1 MKKLFTASWR
11 ALRHTFSQISKAATA
26 LTITALLLSAQ
37 FAWGADTYY
46 LQSTTNAGT
55 LTGEFYTTAPCTQAV
70 TVSHDGVSYTKAVK
84 FAGNVSSITSNNYPD
99 RMIRYDCK
107 TTKTD
112 FTIVAYATG
121 AKALYVGDIKEAAK
135 GTANTVTA
143 YTSITTTKNAVTTT
157 TYSISSTTPA
167 SLFVSTGAN
176 SNVYIVQIIAVESG
190 TPLPTAGSIGY
201 AVNFNKTRAVAR
213 SGNAVTLDKTIE
225 IHSNE
230 NVTAGSTAKIKMQTK
245 GTNYIKFTT
254 AAACTAKITING
266 IGNGFYVADDK
277 SATTNATALQND
289 GSKTYE
295 IEVGAGTHY
304 IVPNGSN
311 MYVEHLEFVAT
322 ASCPTLTVGLGGDA
336 ATPAGGDALGSK
348 LRTLTCTASSGT
360 IASYQWKQNTS
371 GTKTGA
377 VNAEGDGA
385 TSDSFTPDP
394 ASAGTYYYYCVA
406 TDACG
411 NTAETALSGAF
422 TFKAAVACV
431 APTSVAISGEW
442 ARFVDENISLTATPT
457 GHTGTP
463 TYQWQKETAANV
475 WTDISG
481 ATADTYT
488 KNNCVQSDAGQ
499 YRCKVSTGTG
509 CETISDPY
517 KVRVYN
523 LELYTPSTTY
533 HNFTRVGTNDAGTL
547 TLSLECNTSYNFKIH
562 DGLEYYGNNGTI
574 SDNATNWVFSST
586 GTGLTNGTISTGC
599 KGGTYTIRM
608 EYGTGGNSSVANEP
622 EISVTFPT
630 TFATKTIYMVC
641 ASWWGN
647 DNPKFWAHTYG
658 ACDYDV
664 QLTAHPCEVGTF
676 KAEIPEC
683 NNKVIF
689 TRQDPSTSTIV
700 WSGQT
705 GYWNESTEITIG
717 SNDKFTFA
725 GTDGYN
731 FTPSN
736 YTSTPATITWN
747 AQPANGSVGDT
758 FTLNATCSDGSTV
771 TYSVVPASA
780 ATISGTTATYAAAA
794 DPVHFVATATDACGN
809 TVTANSNNFTI
820 AAPSPLINYDINV
833 GSSAGTT
840 LLSSGTTTDA
850 TNITAITIDASNSGI
865 AGVGAGTNR
874 SAKLLIA
881 SSETNVDKYV
891 DFKFNV
897 ACGKK
902 LIPSQINIKVANVGS
917 TSANKLTYKA
927 EMSDGYGHTLSDTY
941 IVTTQD
947 GTLETFTINNS
958 DPTKYFQGAVTLRL
972 WAWKNTTTD
981 NNGTGFRLGTPV
993 EIYGAIENQATPNP
1007 TVTWNNAPANGS
1019 VGDTRELDLT
1029 YTDGSTLTLTCSPAG
1044 AVTFSGTTATFATAN
1059 NAVTI
1064 TATVTDACGN
1074 SATAT
1079 CSSFKIEEAVVIT
1092 PCFEMVADNTASS
1105 DASLANNE
1113 SIAAG
1118 SKNCTTLTGGT
1129 AVYVYNNGTTA
1140 MTVSKVQNSGN
1151 CWGWY
1156 FGSSNN
1162 QIIITLDN
1170 PLKEGSI
1177 IDVSGYGGSGVG
1189 IKINGIT
1196 TVTNTTGTTGGFTGT
1211 YTVPSGSALIGETTL
1226 TLIRATGSG
1235 VRLRSLTISN
1245 CQELCSDAP
1254 NGTGSTWTAAAN
1266 TYEQNDAATQMSLT
1280 GVSATNGGTLSY
1292 QWYHSTS
1299 TDFSNAAKVEISGA
1313 TSNTYTPS
1321 TAEAHDAWY
1330 YFCEVKQSGCT
1341 GTYVTPASGAIVV
1354 NGSAVTYT
1362 VTYNGNGSTGG
1373 TAPTDS
1379 NSPYASGAT
1388 VTVLGNTGNLEKTGY
1403 DFNGWNTA
1411 ANGSG
1416 TPYAAGATF
1425 SISANTTL
1433 YAQWEVV
1440 DPCHTYFWFDNDV
1453 DATSNSVTNNEDS
1466 FFSNVPASSGNGATG
1481 SIVIDGKTYNVTKRS
1496 SNTTPNISFTIP
1508 TGKTGVLYVIVQ
1520 GSSSRYVQ
1528 LKSGN
1533 EIVQQIQWENSA
1545 AGHSFDE
1552 IPAGTYTLT
1561 SSGNVGW
1568 CMAAVKV
1575 CDALPDADKFAIR
1588 VNNSA
1593 ETAFTFAQ
1601 CQTAVISLTGSQSGV
1616 SYQLYRDG
1624 STTVGNPVA
1633 GTGSALQIASLTGND
1648 LVAGVYTVKSV
1659 ANATYAATA
1668 MNGSATFTIVDP
1680 TLTASSTSIYE
1691 GETATLAHPGDAA
1704 TGSYASSDNTVATVA
1719 DDGTVTGVRAGT
1731 ATITFT
1737 GTGGCTAT
1745 ITITVNATPCFS
1757 VDNFKKPSSGWSD
1770 RSSGGEITS
1779 AMISG
1784 TIIGGTVVYSG
1795 TTTMGCNATY
1805 GLVFDDNTDEVTIT
1819 LSGNTL
1825 PAGATVTI
1833 GARGADATTSHTC
1846 GFLVSGN
1853 TPTPAT
1859 NTSSTKG
1866 NAFTQTYTIIAN
1878 DGIAGNASFTLK
1890 RATTDKVYL
1899 ESLLI
1904 TGCEDKPQSQAIAA
1918 DPSEATSSSLAW
1930 CEDYSAIAVQ
1940 KVYKVG
1946 TPSVNYMTTRS
1957 SELSYKWMRYAIGA
1971 DKSTAVSIGVTTSSY
1986 TPTANGNY
1994 YCVVT
1999 LNPVDSLPSTAETGV
2014 TTLNKV
2020 NRTLTIT
2027 PSEPQT
2033 GKVPGNTVAFTSSV
2047 TDNGTAVSGIT
2058 YSWTVDGEVV
2068 AASKNYTFT
2077 CPEVAASK
2085 TFTIALTVTKA
2096 ETTGPCA
2103 GQTYTAT
2110 QTTTVTVKPQTV
2122 TTDECITI
2130 TKFETSQT
2138 TSPERYV
2145 YAWKN
2150 NQTDDANKLYVHATS
2165 SNSKGQ
2171 SDDAVIRIDY
2181 NNSIDIYADA
2191 SKGTF
2196 ENVISVSFDYY
2207 FYNMST
2213 SSTANSSMTV
2223 KVGGTT
2229 AGSAATSGNKG
2240 DAYKHV
2246 TVEVAGL
2253 SGYVTLFNANSGS
2266 SNTHIYIKNIEI
2278 CTGSSCSDG
2287 TPTVSASS
2295 NVVCTGNPST
2305 LTATGYTGS
2314 AALQWYRNNT
2324 AISGA
2329 TSATYEATT
2338 AGTYKLVATGD
2349 CERTS
2354 NTITITVAATPTE
2367 ATITPNTNQSIDLG
2381 GTVTFTADQTG
2392 VDYQWYVGTTTTFA
2406 NAELQIGETNQTF
2419 TFVGDQQGVQYVFL
2433 EITLCNGTKIQSAG
2447 VKVTVNNSACYYITK
2462 SASISQSQPYTW
2474 SNGEDVIAE
2483 FYNGKNSS
2491 SSTSQSKTCGDA
2503 TYTYSTQFPT
2513 FAFAGDVS
2521 RLVIYFQT
2529 GGTRTLNSLK
2539 VSTTSVADVYSN
2551 GTELVAGTDYTASA
2565 TSFNSGACRTLTIN
2579 FPTGHFLPEGTYLM
2593 LSFSSSVYI
2602 SGFCVTMQRCTAPA
2616 NADFK
2621 WSSNTATA
2629 NYGAESNNL
2638 PTLTNTTGNNVEYS
2652 SSNTAVATID
2662 HSTGAVEIVGVGTA
2676 KITATL
2682 LSDVNTALC
2691 VTEKTYTLTVNCN
2704 DGDPVPYIASDG
2716 STVACSDAITMT
2728 VKQSST
2734 LDYTAEQI
2742 AAMKVD
2748 WYRTTGGTR
2757 TLFRTINGSNTLTVE
2772 AEGTYDAVV
2781 LINCPMESS
2790 NKIVI
2795 SSTNDQPSVK
2805 KLVPFQYF
2813 HVQKTD
2819 YETRVTSRMF
2829 RHLFYYHSAH
2839 AAATGVTPNKTSYQ
2853 VDVFL
2858 HHGGNRTNM
2867 TSTAGWTSWIY
2878 TGENDTIMANY
2889 NTLYNANLGIM
2900 AGDTIYVKATPLDAC
2915 GNLAE
2920 DYADSLAV
2928 FAISRD
2934 KNTIAYI
2941 VSGTKEGAF
2950 LGPDAGIPANNIS
2963 DPVLTTHL
2971 PASGYIPTPVNGY
2984 AQFNILNYEPFDL
2997 VLLTDYPKNSAYAKR
3012 VNDLADL
3019 VDVKPILSFKV
3030 HMAGLSK
3037 WAAIGLTSEAKVPK
3051 PAITDISVVCYAHPM
3066 FADIN
3071 DDLIDSDDKVH
3082 DPNSSV
3088 TTDSISVLAAWN
3100 DYHILKPITAAAKD
3114 GSVYKGIQGLNY
3126 DEVAGFVTI
3135 ATGKNGSGEVV
3146 TCFERQNNIDAR
3158 LLVLSINNLA
3168 TKNINATGTAI
3179 LDKML
3184 LYLLDADPT
3193 HVSDCSIVFDNGG
3206 KQHRTGSGDH
3216 LWTNPH
3222 NWATNELPLPS
3233 NDVRIE
3239 APCIVPDGCEA
3250 KCALMLIRTA
3260 PNDANTV
3267 GSITINP
3274 GGTLVASGNVRTV
3287 TNTFTTG
3294 AHQPVED
3301 ANLITIEQNATKA
3314 GTFVTM
3320 DGSEPKAT
3328 LQLYSKAAGM
3338 TREIADEDKN
3348 NAVNWQYIAIPVNA
3362 SVTADPQFRK
3372 AWMMKWTENQLST
3385 EEHGARWQVIHNS
3398 TLLDPFEGYALTQEA
3413 AKTYTFNGNINLG
3426 DHDYDNLTYTNL
3438 SDVDPNGNSTGNWS
3452 GFNLI
3457 GNSYTAPIVISEM
3470 NEDNFGTNVDNTVY
3484 IFNTGTYN
3492 QWAGGNVN
3500 DASASN
3506 NTSAGNYVGI
3516 PVAAASYVGLNE
3528 VPSMQGFF
3536 VHVGSAVADPE
3547 RFSVNYRNH
3556 VFGPVA
3562 DASSAYVASPLRAPR
3577 HAQQQ
3582 TAEVEE
3588 MHFDQFI
3595 QALLPIQVRTKQH
3608 ADQLRL
3614 LVNTDCSH
3622 EFDNGWDAR
3631 KLYGTQD
3638 VPQIVAIENDEVYSF
3653 NTVDDIDG
3661 QNIAVIA
3668 GNETS
3673 LSLRFDMQ
3681 YAAKRYP
3688 VLYLHDMA
3696 TGTVTDMY
3704 ATDHYDYS
3712 VSKAGET
3719 RRFVISTDAKT
3730 RSTDDTNGLL
3740 RAWITDGTLFVENFT
3755 DSEGDFRIYDAT
3767 GKLMQHSQLSALG
3780 RYSFNLTLIP
3790 GVYTIYV
3797 RTNTYVKPIKVI
3809 F

>member
-1 MKKLFTASWR
+1 MKHLTFAVWHTLCSVFERTRTNTLHSALKICAMSAILALTAITTPAWGQTTLFSTNFSDASWSGITNICN
-11 ALRHTFSQISKAATA
+11 AKNAPNETYNGITFHSYNSTA
-26 LTITALLLSAQ
+26 KPFVVDQPNGKMTWCNNNMSNNYWIAIPVTGVNGSLTITVANGTTQTNFKYVVKAE
-37 FAWGADTYY
+37 
-46 LQSTTNAGT
+46 STISGNPGSGT
-55 LTGEFYTTAPCTQAV
+55 QGTKAAPCTV
-70 TVSHDGVSYTKAVK
+70 T
-84 FAGNVSSITSNNYPD
+84 INNLTATDYVVYLG
-99 RMIRYDCK
+99 RQGSGL
-107 TTKTD
+107 TT
-112 FTIVAYATG
+112 
-121 AKALYVGDIKEAAK
+121 L
-135 GTANTVTA
+135 
-143 YTSITTTKNAVTTT
+143 TSIT
-157 TYSISSTTPA
+157 ITTP
-167 SLFVSTGAN
+167 G
-176 SNVYIVQIIAVESG
+176 
-190 TPLPTAGSIGY
+190 
-201 AVNFNKTRAVAR
+201 
-213 SGNAVTLDKTIE
+213 
-225 IHSNE
+225 
-230 NVTAGSTAKIKMQTK
+230 GST
-245 GTNYIKFTT
+245 
-254 AAACTAKITING
+254 
-266 IGNGFYVADDK
+266 
-277 SATTNATALQND
+277 
-289 GSKTYE
+289 
-295 IEVGAGTHY
+295 
-304 IVPNGSN
+304 
-311 MYVEHLEFVAT
+311 
-322 ASCPTLTVGLGGDA
+322 
-336 ATPAGGDALGSK
+336 
-348 LRTLTCTASSGT
+348 
-360 IASYQWKQNTS
+360 
-371 GTKTGA
+371 
-377 VNAEGDGA
+377 
-385 TSDSFTPDP
+385 
-394 ASAGTYYYYCVA
+394 
-406 TDACG
+406 
-411 NTAETALSGAF
+411 
-422 TFKAAVACV
+422 CV
-431 APTSVAISGEW
+431 APTSVAISGAW
-442 ARFVDENISLTATPT
+442 GRFVGENISLKATPT

-481 ATADTYT
+481 ATADTFT
-488 KNNCVQSDAGQ
+488 KNKCVQSDAGQ

-533 HNFTRVGTNDAGTL
+533 HNFTRVGTSDAGTL

-562 DGLEYYGNNGTI
+562 DGLEYYGNNAVI
-574 SDNATNWVFSST
+574 SSDVTNWVFSST
-586 GTGLTNGTISTGC
+586 GTGTTNGTISTGC

-608 EYGTGGNSSVANEP
+608 EYGTGGNSNVANEP

-664 QLTAHPCEVGTF
+664 QLTAHPCQANTF
-676 KAEIPEC
+676 YAEIPDC
-683 NNKVIF
+683 NDNLIF
-689 TRQDPSTSTIV
+689 TRQDPSTTTIL
-700 WSGQT
+700 WSGT
-705 GYWNESTEITIG
+705 GFWNQSTNITIG
-717 SNDKFTFA
+717 ANNQFTFL

-731 FTPSN
+731 FAGSTYTP
-736 YTSTPATITWN
+736 TPATITWN

-758 FTLNATCSDGSTV
+758 FTLNATCSDGSAV

-820 AAPSPLINYDINV
+820 TAPSPLINYDINV
-833 GSSAGTT
+833 GTSAGTT

-850 TNITAITIDASNSGI
+850 TNITAITVDASNSGI
-865 AGVGAGTNR
+865 AGGGAGSNR

-927 EMSDGYGHTLSDTY
+927 EMSDGYGHTLSGTY

-958 DPTKYFQGAVTLRL
+958 DATKYFQGAVTLRL

-1007 TVTWNNAPANGS
+1007 TVTWNSAPANGS

-1074 SATAT
+1074 SANAT
-1079 CSSFKIEEAVVIT
+1079 CSSFKIEEAVSGGCSRNTINAATTTDRGSGQTPRYVIEQT
-1092 PCFEMVADNTASS
+1092 GVGLLMKNKTGSSAWSVSSGAVTTSSSMFALQTYNAVTAIIVCGKGTGANRTLSKVEVGTTTSNYAEVTATAFTDATDDGKFTTSGTADSIRIEFPS
-1105 DASLANNE
+1105 E
-1113 SIAAG
+1113 IAAN
-1118 SKNCTTLTGGT
+1118 SFVAITF
-1129 AVYVYNNGTTA
+1129 
-1140 MTVSKVQNSGN
+1140 SGN
-1151 CWGWY
+1151 V
-1156 FGSSNN
+1156 N
-1162 QIIITLDN
+1162 ITSVIFEN
-1170 PLKEGSI
+1170 C
-1177 IDVSGYGGSGVG
+1177 
-1189 IKINGIT
+1189 
-1196 TVTNTTGTTGGFTGT
+1196 
-1211 YTVPSGSALIGETTL
+1211 PS
-1226 TLIRATGSG
+1226 
-1235 VRLRSLTISN
+1235 
-1245 CQELCSDAP
+1245 CSDAP

-1321 TAEAHDAWY
+1321 TAEAHAAWY

-1440 DPCHTYFWFDNDV
+1440 DPCHTYFWFDNNV
-1453 DATSNSVTNNEDS
+1453 DATSNNVTNNEDS

-1533 EIVQQIQWENSA
+1533 EIVQQIQWENSV

-1624 STTVGNPVA
+1624 STAVGNPVA

-1704 TGSYASSDNTVATVA
+1704 TGSYASSDNAVATVA
-1719 DDGTVTGVRAGT
+1719 ADGTVTGVRAGT

-1795 TTTMGCNATY
+1795 TTTMVCNATY

-1918 DPSEATSSSLAW
+1918 DPSGATSSSLAW

-2295 NVVCTGNPST
+2295 SVVCTGNPST

-2324 AISGA
+2324 AITDA
-2329 TSATYEATT
+2329 NSATYEATT

-2354 NTITITVAATPTE
+2354 NTITITAAATPTE

-2419 TFVGDQQGVQYVFL
+2419 TFLGDQQGVQYVFL

-2521 RLVIYFQT
+2521 RLVVYFQT

-2984 AQFNILNYEPFDL
+2984 APFNILNYEPFDH

-3071 DDLIDSDDKVH
+3071 DDLIDSEDKVH

-3301 ANLITIEQNATKA
+3301 ASLITIEQNATKA

-3413 AKTYTFNGNINLG
+3413 AKTYIFNGNINLG

-3536 VHVGSAVADPE
+3536 VHVGNGATDPE

>member
-1 MKKLFTASWR
+1 MKKLYSIPMKHLTSAVWHTLCSVFERTRTNTLHS
-11 ALRHTFSQISKAATA
+11 ALKICAMSAILA
-26 LTITALLLSAQ
+26 LTAITTP
-37 FAWGADTYY
+37 AWGAETTVIFKSANKNDAGVAFAAMSNG
-46 LQSTTNAGT
+46 STQMVGGGLA
-55 LTGEFYTTAPCTQAV
+55 
-70 TVSHDGVSYTKAVK
+70 K
-84 FAGNVSSITSNNYPD
+84 
-99 RMIRYDCK
+99 MI
-107 TTKTD
+107 
-112 FTIVAYATG
+112 A
-121 AKALYVGDIKEAAK
+121 
-135 GTANTVTA
+135 ANTVALGTA
-143 YTSITTTKNAVTTT
+143 ANKYGYRCDGSRVFIVFKFDGT
-157 TYSISSTTPA
+157 A
-167 SLFVSTGAN
+167 SLTIKHSVNSTGARYMRLY
-176 SNVYIVQIIAVESG
+176 SFSSTKSLSEIVASDWG
-190 TPLPTAGSIGY
+190 TKSQ
-201 AVNFNKTRAVAR
+201 VAF
-213 SGNAVTLDKTIE
+213 T
-225 IHSNE
+225 
-230 NVTAGSTAKIKMQTK
+230 STS
-245 GTNYIKFTT
+245 
-254 AAACTAKITING
+254 
-266 IGNGFYVADDK
+266 
-277 SATTNATALQND
+277 SATTWEGGGTSKVTEAANKLSWNYGTKGCLSVTWSDLPAGYYVLDGTGSESYIYGFTAD
-289 GSKTYE
+289 
-295 IEVGAGTHY
+295 
-304 IVPNGSN
+304 
-311 MYVEHLEFVAT
+311 VAT
-322 ASCPTLTVGLGGDA
+322 
-336 ATPAGGDALGSK
+336 
-348 LRTLTCTASSGT
+348 
-360 IASYQWKQNTS
+360 TS
-371 GTKTGA
+371 T
-377 VNAEGDGA
+377 
-385 TSDSFTPDP
+385 
-394 ASAGTYYYYCVA
+394 
-406 TDACG
+406 
-411 NTAETALSGAF
+411 
-422 TFKAAVACV
+422 CV
-431 APTSVAISGEW
+431 APTSVAISGAW
-442 ARFVDENISLTATPT
+442 GRFVGENISLKATPT

-481 ATADTYT
+481 ATADTFT
-488 KNNCVQSDAGQ
+488 KNKCVQSDAGQ

-533 HNFTRVGTNDAGTL
+533 HNFTRVGTSDAGTL

-562 DGLEYYGNNGTI
+562 DGLEYYGNNAVI
-574 SDNATNWVFSST
+574 SSDVTNWVFSST

-608 EYGTGGNSSVANEP
+608 EYGTGGNSNVANEP

-731 FTPSN
+731 FTASN

-850 TNITAITIDASNSGI
+850 TNITAITVDASNSGI
-865 AGVGAGTNR
+865 AGAGTGTNR

-927 EMSDGYGHTLSDTY
+927 EMSDGYGHTLSGTY

-958 DPTKYFQGAVTLRL
+958 DATKYFQGAVTLRL

-1007 TVTWNNAPANGS
+1007 TVTWNSAPANGS

-1044 AVTFSGTTATFATAN
+1044 AVTFSGTTATFAAAN

-1156 FGSSNN
+1156 FGSGNN
-1162 QIIITLDN
+1162 QIIITLVN

-1299 TDFSNAAKVEISGA
+1299 TDFSNAAKVKIDGA
-1313 TSNTYTPS
+1313 TGSTYTPS

-1354 NGSAVTYT
+1354 NGTQI
-1362 VTYNGNGSTGG
+1362 
-1373 TAPTDS
+1373 PD
-1379 NSPYASGAT
+1379 
-1388 VTVLGNTGNLEKTGY
+1388 
-1403 DFNGWNTA
+1403 
-1411 ANGSG
+1411 
-1416 TPYAAGATF
+1416 
-1425 SISANTTL
+1425 
-1433 YAQWEVV
+1433 
-1440 DPCHTYFWFDNDV
+1440 DPCHTYFYYHTMT
-1453 DATSNSVTNNEDS
+1453 APSPAPTKNEDN
-1466 FFSNVPASSGNGATG
+1466 FFSNMPTGGSSSTQ
-1481 SIVIDGKTYNVTKRS
+1481 SWEIDGVTYTVSNRYGNS
-1496 SNTTPNISFTIP
+1496 SKIGTFTVP
-1508 TGKTGVLYVIVQ
+1508 TGKVATMYVMFNGSGSYTMTIKKDGSDYKTGIDAGSGVKKYVEQ
-1520 GSSSRYVQ
+1520 
-1528 LKSGN
+1528 
-1533 EIVQQIQWENSA
+1533 
-1545 AGHSFDE
+1545 DM
-1552 IPAGTYTLT
+1552 PAGTYVVST
-1561 SSGNVGW
+1561 SGNVGLFLLV
-1568 CMAAVKV
+1568 VKV

-1593 ETAFTFAQ
+1593 DTEFTFAP
-1601 CQTAVISLTGSQSGV
+1601 CQNAVISLTGSQSGV

-1624 STTVGNPVA
+1624 STAVGNSVA

-1704 TGSYASSDNTVATVA
+1704 TGSYASSDNAVATVA
-1719 DDGTVTGVRAGT
+1719 PDGTVTGVRAGT

-1757 VDNFKKPSSGWSD
+1757 VDNFKKPSSGWSE

-1795 TTTMGCNATY
+1795 TTTMVCNATY

-1825 PAGATVTI
+1825 PAGATITI

-1853 TPTPAT
+1853 IPTPAT

-1866 NAFTQTYTIIAN
+1866 NAFTQTYTIVAN

-1918 DPSEATSSSLAW
+1918 DPSGATSSSLAW

-2058 YSWTVDGEVV
+2058 YSWTVDGEIV

-2150 NQTDDANKLYVHATS
+2150 NQTDDANKLYVHVTGS
-2165 SNSKGQ
+2165 DSKGQ
-2171 SDDAVIRIDY
+2171 SDDAAIRINY

-2295 NVVCTGNPST
+2295 SVVCTGNPST

-2314 AALQWYRNNT
+2314 ATLQWYRNNT
-2324 AISGA
+2324 AITDA
-2329 TSATYEATT
+2329 NSATYEATT

-2354 NTITITVAATPTE
+2354 NTITITAAATPTE

-2984 AQFNILNYEPFDL
+2984 APFNILNYEPFDL

-3114 GSVYKGIQGLNY
+3114 GSVNKGIQGLNY

-3146 TCFERQNNIDAR
+3146 TCFERQHNIDAR

-3301 ANLITIEQNATKA
+3301 ASLITIEQNATKA

-3413 AKTYTFNGNINLG
+3413 AKTYIFNGNINLG

-3536 VHVGSAVADPE
+3536 VHVGNGATDPE

-3719 RRFVISTDAKT
+3719 RRFVVSTDAKT